1 MIHILK
7 CKFCNKEY
15 KNKRSLIQHE
25 IRCKLNPNKIDTSKS
40 FNNGNRPAWNK
51 GLTKETDKRVTNYS
65 KKISKSI
72 SKLKTG
78 KPLSDA
84 HKKAISNSMH
94 NFLINNPDKVPYKL
108 NHSSKISYPEQY
120 FIDLFKKEN
129 INLKY
134 HVTVG
139 LYELDFYNENKK
151 IDIEIDGE
159 QHYVDKR
166 IINSDIR
173 RTKYLENLGWKIYR
187 IRWSYYKRLSYI
199 EKTNIINQ
207 IKLLLL

>member
-1 MIHILK
+1 MIYILK
-7 CKFCNKEY
+7 CKFCSKEY
-15 KNKRSLIQHE
+15 ENKNSLVQHE

-51 GLTKETDKRVTNYS
+51 GLTKETDKRVADYS
-65 KKISKSI
+65 KKIGKSI
-72 SKLKTG
+72 SKFQTG

-84 HKKAISNSMH
+84 HKKAISNGMH

-120 FIDLFKKEN
+120 FINLFKKEN

-139 LYELDFYNENKK
+139 LYELDFCDKNKK

-187 IRWSYYKRLSYI
+187 IRWSYYKQLSYI